1 MTRLLF
7 ALAVAAALLAATAY
21 LFVYPRQ
28 DSPRRA
34 DVVVVLAGSPGDR
47 LPKGLELVRRHVAP
61 VLYVSDGAREAKR
74 GFCHR
79 SRPFRVLCVRPKPY
93 STRGEAETVARV
105 AAEHGWRHIVV
116 VTSEYHVRRARM
128 LFDRCLGSG
137 RVAVVGTRPSLPRF
151 ALGAL
156 LEWPKLALALTLR
169 RAC

>member
-1 MTRLLF
+1 VF
-7 ALAVAAALLAATAY
+7 
-21 LFVYPRQ
+21 PRE

-34 DVVVVLAGSPGDR
+34 DAVVVLAGSPGDR
-47 LPKGLELVRRHVAP
+47 LPEGLRLVRGGIAP
-61 VLYVSDGAREAKR
+61 VLYISDGERETTR
-74 GFCHR
+74 GFCRHTLPYR
-79 SRPFRVLCVRPKPY
+79 VVCLRPNPY
-93 STRGEAETVARV
+93 STRGEAETVKRV
-105 AAEHGWRHIVV
+105 ASARGWRRVVV

-128 LFDRCLGSG
+128 LFDRCLGSE